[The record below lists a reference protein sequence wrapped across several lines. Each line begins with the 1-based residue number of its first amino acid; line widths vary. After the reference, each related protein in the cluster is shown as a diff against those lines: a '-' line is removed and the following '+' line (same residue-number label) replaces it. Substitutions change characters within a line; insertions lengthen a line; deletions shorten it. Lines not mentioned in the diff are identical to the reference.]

1 MQLNE
6 VLVRPVLTEKGVQM
20 ANKQTYL
27 FEVHTR
33 SNKDQIRE
41 ALEAMYEVQV
51 KDIKVMIRK
60 GKERRVGRK
69 MMIKRTPDK
78 KIAVITLTK
87 GKIGLFPQG

>member
-41 ALEAMYEVQV
+41 ALEATYEVQV

-69 MMIKRTPDK
+69 MMIKRAPDK

-87 GKIGLFPQG
+87 GKIGIFPQG